1 MRLDTFPEA
10 FQASAPQPRGPNKQ
24 QWGCASLATKL
35 FCEYTLIAGK
45 GSGVGIIIQNIF
57 NRAKTPTRHHT
68 VDIGALDLLPGE
80 NWSTK
85 DAREVVPEFLFVRDF
100 GDDVIQVGVVHT
112 ETIAEA
118 LARLLDGEKV
128 LLGLALN
135 EKHLSKGSKVV
146 AALHELLRVVDDGL
160 GAGVGVVMLVLVEED
175 AHEGGSESDHLFV
188 DAGIG
193 SIKVKFGIFVINE
206 SLVKDADEANI
217 ADAPLEASVIAR
229 EIRRLVEVAEKVP
242 LGLKALDGVGE
253 QQPGPLN
260 ATASEVLDDTG
271 IDVGATVGLVGIKHA
286 AAPPVEH
293 GGVATD

>member
-1 MRLDTFPEA
+1 MGVCKLGDEA
-10 FQASAPQPRGPNKQ
+10 I
-24 QWGCASLATKL
+24 
-35 FCEYTLIAGK
+35 LIAGK

-68 VDIGALDLLPGE
+68 VDVGAIDLLPGE
-80 NWSTK
+80 DWSTK
-85 DAREVVPEFLFVRDF
+85 DAREVVPELLFVRDF

-112 ETIAEA
+112 ETIAEP

-128 LLGLALN
+128 LLRLALD
-135 EKHLSKGSKVV
+135 EKHLGEGSKVV
-146 AALHELLRVVDDGL
+146 AAFHELFGVVDDGL

-193 SIKVKFGIFVINE
+193 SIKVQFGIFVVNE

-217 ADAPLEASVIAR
+217 ADAPLEASVVAR
-229 EIRRLVEVAEKVP
+229 EIRRLVKVAEKVP
-242 LGLKALDGVGE
+242 LGLIAFDGVGE

-260 ATASEVLDDTG
+260 TTASEVLDDARVY
-271 IDVGATVGLVGIKHA
+271 VGATVGLVGVKHA

>member
-1 MRLDTFPEA
+1 MV
-10 FQASAPQPRGPNKQ
+10 K
-24 QWGCASLATKL
+24 
-35 FCEYTLIAGK
+35 
-45 GSGVGIIIQNIF
+45 
-57 NRAKTPTRHHT
+57 
-68 VDIGALDLLPGE
+68 
-80 NWSTK
+80 
-85 DAREVVPEFLFVRDF
+85 
-100 GDDVIQVGVVHT
+100 VGVVHS
-112 ETIAEA
+112 ETKPEP
-118 LARLLDGEKV
+118 LSRLLDGEKI
-128 LLGLALN
+128 LLGLALD
-135 EKHLSKGSKVV
+135 EKHFGKGGEVV
-146 AALHELLRVVDDGL
+146 AALHELLRVVEDGL
-160 GAGVGVVMLVLVEED
+160 GASVGVVVLVLVEED
-175 AHEGGSESDHLFV
+175 PHEGGSESDHLFV

-193 SIKVKFGIFVINE
+193 SIEVESRIFVINE

-271 IDVGATVGLVGIKHA
+271 IDVGATVGLVGVKHA

>member
-1 MRLDTFPEA
+1 M
-10 FQASAPQPRGPNKQ
+10 
-24 QWGCASLATKL
+24 
-35 FCEYTLIAGK
+35 
-45 GSGVGIIIQNIF
+45 
-57 NRAKTPTRHHT
+57 
-68 VDIGALDLLPGE
+68 
-80 NWSTK
+80 
-85 DAREVVPEFLFVRDF
+85 FVRDF

-112 ETIAEA
+112 ETIAEP

-135 EKHLSKGSKVV
+135 EKHVGKGSKVV
-146 AALHELLRVVDDGL
+146 AALHELPRVVDDGL

-193 SIKVKFGIFVINE
+193 SIKVKFGIFVVNV

-217 ADAPLEASVIAR
+217 ADAPLEASVVAR
-229 EIRRLVEVAEKVP
+229 EIRRLVEVAEKGGP

-253 QQPGPLN
+253 QQSGPLN
-260 ATASEVLDDTG
+260 TTASEVLDDARVY
-271 IDVGATVGLVGIKHA
+271 VGATVGLVGVEHA

-293 GGVATD
+293 GRVSSDRRPRARRDDVVAHLLGVVAEGGGVDDEKHALPVGAACETQSQASQEYFSENSHWLFSKARKRHPEMDRRSGICASAR